1 MNERILQLCKRLNKF
16 SLDEIATISEI
27 ETENLKNILDELI
40 AENKIIEENGQY
52 FYVKKVRI
60 IQKHRIFQYYDVRII
75 DILIRAF
82 CSDIPSYKA
91 AQISG
96 LENRTTEKFYT
107 IFRAAIYEEQ
117 KQKLDIYYKQNPQI
131 ARHRMFF
138 DKETYMYIY
147 NRQVFISKHLLK
159 SKADKTL
166 NQKDKAEFTTIYCY
180 LTRNL
185 THNKNAY
192 NLEYKIAETLWRR
205 NKEFSELYK
214 QLIKLVN
221 G

>member
-1 MNERILQLCKRLNKF
+1 MRDKILQLCKRLNKF
-16 SLDEIATISEI
+16 SLDEITTISEL
-27 ETENLKNILDELI
+27 EPENLKNILDKLI
-40 AENKIIEENGQY
+40 AENKITEENGQY
-52 FYVKKVRI
+52 LYIKKVRI
-60 IQKHRIFQYYDVRII
+60 NQEHRIFQYYDTRII

-107 IFRAAIYEEQ
+107 IFRAAIYAEQ
-117 KQKLDIYYKQNPQI
+117 KRKLDIYYKQNPQI
-131 ARHRMFF
+131 ARYRVFF
-138 DKETYMYIY
+138 EKETYMYIY
-147 NRQVFISKHLLK
+147 NRQIFISKNLLK

-166 NQKDKAEFTTIYCY
+166 NPKDKSEFTTIYCY

-192 NLEYKIAETLWRR
+192 NLEYKIAETIWRR
-205 NKEFSELYK
+205 NKEFQELYE